1 MVGLVCVV
9 AVVTAATQS
18 SSSTLP
24 VLAQSQPLPNP
35 VVSGM
40 VPERCQPSEEG
51 LLQPALPQMFC
62 ILDFSPFQPC

>member
-1 MVGLVCVV
+1 MLGLTCVV
-9 AVVTAATQS
+9 AAVRAATQS

-24 VLAQSQPLPNP
+24 VFALSQPLS

-51 LLQPALPQMFC
+51 LQPALPQLLC
-62 ILDFSPFQPC
+62 LLDFSPFQPC